1 MSQCG
6 DYEDIIFDAINEF
19 YGIVIAVYFSPFT
32 ESTKLRKEN
41 CTIHVKKTRINNILI
56 FNIFKIKWPKSEEKV
71 NFGGRWVWLSE
82 SSPTQNFVVTAWP
95 WPHLRR
101 PAAAASAREEAL

>member
-1 MSQCG
+1 MSTALQ
-6 DYEDIIFDAINEF
+6 
-19 YGIVIAVYFSPFT
+19 T

-41 CTIHVKKTRINNILI
+41 CTTYVKKTRINNIFI
-56 FNIFKIKWPKSEEKV
+56 FNIFKIKWPESEEKM

-82 SSPTQNFVVTAWP
+82 SPSTQNFVVTAWP

-101 PAAAASAREEAL
+101 PAAAASGSLHHGK